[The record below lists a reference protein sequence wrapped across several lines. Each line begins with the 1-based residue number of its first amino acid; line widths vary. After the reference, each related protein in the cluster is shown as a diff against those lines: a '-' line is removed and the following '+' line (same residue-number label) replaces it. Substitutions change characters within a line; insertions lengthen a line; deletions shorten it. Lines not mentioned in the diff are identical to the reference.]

1 MHKILIV
8 MLVSITITACGAR
21 VADPYERDKAPA
33 DRGTYSGLEGMKQQK
48 KDQDTLTKEANKLK
62 CQDARLDLVEAEGE
76 GDINMIRQ
84 VKARVQRLCVTE
96 R

>member
-1 MHKILIV
+1 
-8 MLVSITITACGAR
+8 
-21 VADPYERDKAPA
+21 
-33 DRGTYSGLEGMKQQK
+33 MKQQQ
-48 KDQDTLTKEANKLK
+48 KDQATLTKEANKLK